1 MVMTIDLKEISNG
14 LPGLSKVSG
23 QHLFES
29 CVVCLT
35 RQNHTNLGTTLEIK
49 GDKSITSTLVWDN
62 IFDDQLDRTWK
73 DQFYAT
79 EHGAVCIAILIA
91 LKLTNYTIIEKS
103 ARKNGFDYWLGEKDD
118 ILFQKKARLEISG
131 IFKGTERDVRKRYE
145 IKVKQTEKSDSL
157 KIPAYIGIVEFSNP
171 IANFGVK
178 K

>member
-1 MVMTIDLKEISNG
+1 MTIDLKEISNG

-35 RQNHTNLGTTLEIK
+35 RQRHSNIGTTLEIQ
-49 GDKSITSTLVWDN
+49 GDTTVTTTLIWDN
-62 IFDDQLDRTWK
+62 IFDEQLDRTWK

-79 EHGAVCIAILIA
+79 EHGAVCIAILLA

-103 ARKNGFDYWLGEKDD
+103 ARKNGFDYWLGENDD

-131 IFKGTERDVRKRYE
+131 IFHGTEKDVKKRYNV
-145 IKVKQTEKSDSL
+145 KVKQTQQSDEL
-157 KIPAYIGIVEFSNP
+157 KIPAYIGIVEFSKP
-171 IANFGVK
+171 IANFGAK

>member
-1 MVMTIDLKEISNG
+1 MIIDIKDISNG
-14 LPGLSKVSG
+14 LPGLSQVSG

-35 RQNHTNLGTTLEIK
+35 RQNHNSAGTTFEIK
-49 GDKSITSTLVWDN
+49 GDKTITSTLIWDN

-79 EHGAVCIAILIA
+79 EHGAVCIAILLA
-91 LKLTNYTIIEKS
+91 LKLTDYTIIEKS

-131 IFKGTERDVRKRYE
+131 VFQGTEKDVKKRYNV
-145 IKVKQTEKSDSL
+145 KVKQTEQSDSL

-171 IANFGVK
+171 LATFGAK

>member
-1 MVMTIDLKEISNG
+1 MTIDLKEISTG
-14 LPGLSKVSG
+14 LPGLTRVSG

-35 RQNHTNLGTTLEIK
+35 RQNHNNVGTTLEIK
-49 GDKSITSTLVWDN
+49 GGKIITSTLVWEN
-62 IFDDQLDRTWK
+62 IFDDQLDRTWE

-79 EHGAVCIAILIA
+79 EHGAVCIAILLA

-103 ARKNGFDYWLGEKDD
+103 ARKNGFDYWLGEQDD
-118 ILFQKKARLEISG
+118 ILFQKKARIEVSG
-131 IFKGTERDVRKRYE
+131 IFQGTEKDVKKRYN
-145 IKVKQTEKSDSL
+145 IKVKQTEQSDTL
-157 KIPAYIGIVEFSNP
+157 KIPAYIGVVEFSKP